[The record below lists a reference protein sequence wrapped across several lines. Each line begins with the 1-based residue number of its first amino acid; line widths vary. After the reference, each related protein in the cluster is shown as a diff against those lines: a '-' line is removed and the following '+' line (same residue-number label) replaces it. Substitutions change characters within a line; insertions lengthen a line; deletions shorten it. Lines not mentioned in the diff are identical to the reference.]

1 MHTVSRGKENLKSL
15 QRHDTILLGK
25 LPVMDRTGG
34 PPPNAVFLQHADKP
48 VTPAAFMTSRLI
60 SLLKGPGGVI
70 AQPKMHTF
78 QCYYSNKKRACFRS
92 LSYPTQPGSLSTSIT
107 RHPRGRAATKAST
120 APGAHPSFCF
130 RPIFREK
137 RICKTVGLVRLLVV
151 HTKWDAH
158 KTLDMQRTS

>member
-1 MHTVSRGKENLKSL
+1 MHTVSRGKEENLKSL

-78 QCYYSNKKRACFRS
+78 QCYYPTKGGSCFRVPSKPYTHTAHSDPAS
-92 LSYPTQPGSLSTSIT
+92 LGIHDAGQRP
-107 RHPRGRAATKAST
+107 RHPRHQGRIQAS
-120 APGAHPSFCF
+120 ASAQSSVNRGSC
-130 RPIFREK
+130 K
-137 RICKTVGLVRLLVV
+137 RLALSVFWWCWQSG
-151 HTKWDAH
+151 
-158 KTLDMQRTS
+158 MP